1 MAAQEK
7 DNPKASTW
15 KRYLFE
21 FILVF
26 SAVFLGF
33 LADNFRDQYS
43 EQQRG
48 SDLARSFYEELIN
61 DSIAVAS
68 RVEGRIKKE
77 HAIEYMVA
85 FLKDSSLTSS
95 SKSLSVNFLWATTV
109 RTPVIFTPRTVVLEQ
124 LRGSGA
130 VQYFKNKDLQKLI
143 GDLLVSIDYIR
154 ERQELESSVYHEYI
168 EPIMIRHM
176 DYDFQ
181 YELFTDGIFDK
192 LESYEKSGEYIPFR
206 LSQTEKINRTELTNV
221 LGYYHTN
228 NLKATR
234 LIPFS
239 SYIKV
244 NAELLKLLRKE
255 FSLAN

>member
-1 MAAQEK
+1 MAAQ
-7 DNPKASTW
+7 DNPKTSTW
-15 KRYLFE
+15 KKYLFE

-33 LADNFRDQYS
+33 LADNFRDQYA
-43 EQQRG
+43 EQQKANE
-48 SDLARSFYEELIN
+48 LARSFYEELIN
-61 DSIAVAS
+61 DSVSVAS
-68 RVEGRIKKE
+68 KVEGRIRKE
-77 HAIEYMVA
+77 HAIEYMVK

-130 VQYFKNKDLQKLI
+130 VQYFKNKDLQKLV

-154 ERQELESSVYHEYI
+154 ERQELEASVYHEYI

-192 LESYEKSGEYIPFR
+192 LESYEKSSAYIPFH
-206 LSQTEKINRTELTNV
+206 LSQIEKLNRTELINV

-239 SYIKV
+239 SYIRV

-255 FSLAN
+255 FSLVN